1 LGGHELARLA
11 RAALGPGG
19 VPPRLQRL
27 AGDERGVVA
36 VIFAITF
43 SAIFLAVAVA
53 IDYARTQTEAVRV
66 QNALDAAA
74 LAAAHWLGL
83 GDQDAT
89 GRQDADRHFKV
100 NAIKHKDVGVLQG
113 VVMDADKGEVVATAK
128 DNMLTSLLK
137 AVGVKTIGFRP
148 QCDRQERQGH
158 S

>member
-100 NAIKHKDVGVLQG
+100 NAI
-113 VVMDADKGEVVATAK
+113 
-128 DNMLTSLLK
+128 
-137 AVGVKTIGFRP
+137 
-148 QCDRQERQGH
+148 
-158 S
+158 